1 MRSKYEEKL
10 YLTKEED
17 SLIGDF
23 VDFIWE
29 VRDVAQS
36 NVLQEC
42 SSVML
47 ETLNVLCEHTALE
60 EDSKE

>member
-42 SSVML
+42 SSVIL

-60 EDSKE
+60 EDSK

>member
-17 SLIGDF
+17 TLIGDF

-60 EDSKE
+60 EDSK